1 MGCSP
6 LSPRRKPEIVKKTD
20 MHTSGIDSARFT
32 GYDPSSVFT
41 TRERMVTADISL
53 IDVLLQPPLLT
64 GLGGSDQTRVLRQ
77 ARHAGLLGFIEARVD
92 PEMRS
97 GKLADHLMSARIHAD
112 YNNQTIT
119 WESNRLAAALK
130 PLPGPVIL
138 LKGAAYKALDL
149 GLAQGRLASDVDLL
163 VPRQHLGMA
172 ERFLLN
178 AGWSHMK
185 ADEYDQHY
193 YREWMHELP
202 PLRHNE
208 RGTVV
213 DLHHGILPPTARLK
227 PDPEKLI
234 SAARPIVN
242 SPFFTL
248 SPEDSVLHR
257 AVHLFFD
264 GDLINGLR
272 ELVDINELLSAFE
285 KEPQFEQRLVSRAQE
300 LGLSRPLYY
309 AIHFC
314 NELLK
319 SGISSRIEPCLAASA
334 PAFPARRLMLSM
346 MRSQLLP
353 ADPDHTDTMRSLS
366 ANLLFLRSH
375 WQRMPPLLLAR
386 HLLMQI
392 RRRGGIKS
400 G

>member
-1 MGCSP
+1 MACFP
-6 LSPRRKPEIVKKTD
+6 FNPCRKTEIVKKTD
-20 MHTSGIDSARFT
+20 MQISGIDSARFT
-32 GYDPSSVFT
+32 RYDPNSVFT

-53 IDVLLQPPLLT
+53 IDVLLQPPLLS
-64 GLGGSDQTRVLRQ
+64 GLDGSDLTRILRQ

-92 PEMRS
+92 PGMIS
-97 GKLADHLMSARIHAD
+97 DKLADHLMSARIHAD
-112 YNNQTIT
+112 YNNQTIA

-130 PLPGPVIL
+130 PMPGPVIL

-163 VPRQHLGMA
+163 VPRKHLAMA
-172 ERFLLN
+172 ERLLLN

-234 SAARPIVN
+234 SAARPIEN

-264 GDLINGLR
+264 GELVNGLR

-285 KEPQFEQRLVSRAQE
+285 KEPEFEQHLVSRAQE
-300 LGLSRPLYY
+300 LGVARPLHY

-314 NELLK
+314 AELLK
-319 SGISSRIEPCLAASA
+319 SEISSRIEPRLRASA
-334 PAFPARRLMLSM
+334 PAFPARQLILSM
-346 MRSQLLP
+346 IRSQLIP
-353 ADPDHTDTMRSLS
+353 ADPGHTGIMHRIA
-366 ANLLFLRSH
+366 ANLLYLRSH
-375 WQRMPPLLLAR
+375 WLRMPPLMLAR
-386 HLLMQI
+386 HLLTQI

>member
-1 MGCSP
+1 
-6 LSPRRKPEIVKKTD
+6 
-20 MHTSGIDSARFT
+20 
-32 GYDPSSVFT
+32 
-41 TRERMVTADISL
+41 MVTAAISL
-53 IDVLLQPPLLT
+53 IDVLLRPPLLT
-64 GLGGSDQTRVLRQ
+64 ELGGGDLTRILRQ

-92 PEMRS
+92 PEKVS
-97 GKLADHLMSARIHAD
+97 GKLADHLLGARIHAD
-112 YNNQTIT
+112 YNKQTIA
-119 WESNRLAAALK
+119 WECKRLAAVLK
-130 PLPGPVIL
+130 PMPGPVIL

-163 VPRQHLGMA
+163 VPKRDLGLA
-172 ERFLLN
+172 ERLLLN

-202 PLRHNE
+202 PLRHIE

-227 PDPEKLI
+227 PDPAQLI
-234 SAARPIVN
+234 SAARPIAG

-264 GDLINGLR
+264 GELANSLR
-272 ELVDINELLSAFE
+272 ELVDIGELLSAFAQE
-285 KEPQFEQRLVSRAQE
+285 QQFEQRLVSRAGE
-300 LGLSRPLYY
+300 LGVSRPLYY

-314 NELLK
+314 SELLQ
-319 SGISSRIEPCLAASA
+319 SDIARSIATGLHAAA
-334 PAFPARRLMLSM
+334 PAFPARQLILAM
-346 MRSQLLP
+346 MRAQLIP
-353 ADPDHTDTMRSLS
+353 ADPDHTGSLRRIA
-366 ANLLFLRSH
+366 ANLLYLRSH
-375 WQRMPPLLLAR
+375 WQRMPPLMLAR
-386 HLLMQI
+386 HLVTQI